1 MLNRTRVR
9 VRHGVVVCL
18 LLVVSTTGCSAT
30 DGSDYDGGASLPAR
44 DGVPTTA
51 QGVVAEPG
59 PVPRIATGEEADL
72 FLFVSNQSF
81 YHDRVPIEVTIDGAT
96 VVDQE
101 FEVQGQHTW
110 IQFPVALE
118 TRTVVVTAT
127 VASNPAA
134 NREVQVSETFPLN
147 IPPGEQRWVTI
158 SYWASE
164 PEPTPGPESEPRIYA
179 DIADHEPGFD

>member
-1 MLNRTRVR
+1 MRMLIRTR

-18 LLVVSTTGCSAT
+18 LLAVTSTGCST
-30 DGSDYDGGASLPAR
+30 PDGSHDDDGASLPAR
-44 DGVPTTA
+44 GVVPTAA

-59 PVPRIATGEEADL
+59 SVARIAPDEEADL

-81 YHDRVPIEVTIDGAT
+81 YHDRVPIEVAIDGVT

-101 FEVQGQHTW
+101 FDVQGQHTW

-134 NREVQVSETFPLN
+134 DREIQVSDTFPLN
-147 IPPGEQRWVTI
+147 VPAGEQRWMTI

-179 DIADHEPGFD
+179 EIADHEPGFD